1 MPLLQKV
8 ETVDTG
14 AIWRTNLPVRK
25 TLAIPGIALGFIA
38 LTLNRSGGIIL
49 RLDFE

>member
-1 MPLLQKV
+1 MPLLQKI
-8 ETVDTG
+8 ETVDAG

-25 TLAIPGIALGFIA
+25 TLAIPGFALGFVA
-38 LTLNRSGGIIL
+38 LTLNRPGGVIL